1 VPDDDDIEIEVE
13 PEEPTRPSWLL
24 HEPTWNDE
32 PRIADDTER
41 VPLAPE
47 VGTDPAW
54 APGPGTGPT
63 VLTSPASDPVAAD
76 RAATR
81 RAALMGAIAGAV
93 VAALVAGGIALV
105 DDDGDSGG
113 NGTPSALT
121 SSARPP
127 VDVRNG
133 EGLDVHA
140 VLAAVQDAV
149 VAINIEGVGQFG
161 SVVRAAG
168 SGMVIDSTGLVL
180 TNNHV
185 VEGATSITVTLADG
199 RDVDADLV
207 GSIPS
212 NDVALVKVRSTKPL
226 KAVQFGAS
234 GALRVGDPVVAIGN
248 ALGLGGTP
256 SVTTGIVSALGRD
269 LDASNGEHLS
279 DLIQTDAAIYQGN
292 SGGPLVDAEGE
303 VVGVN
308 TAVATSQA
316 NGAAENLGFA
326 LPIDQLK
333 PLISKLKAGGGD
345 VRGTAFLGVRTSD
358 LENIQQAVRDRLG
371 ITTKSGAFVGE
382 IVDGS
387 AAQHAG
393 LQAGDVITEIDGKKV
408 ESAADVGAM
417 VGKLSPGDRIRIT
430 VQRDGKDKTLT
441 ATLGSRGTTR

>member
-1 VPDDDDIEIEVE
+1 MAV
-13 PEEPTRPSWLL
+13 
-24 HEPTWNDE
+24 
-32 PRIADDTER
+32 
-41 VPLAPE
+41 
-47 VGTDPAW
+47 
-54 APGPGTGPT
+54 
-63 VLTSPASDPVAAD
+63 
-76 RAATR
+76 TR

-105 DDDGDSGG
+105 DNHGSSGSS
-113 NGTPSALT
+113 PSALA
-121 SSARPP
+121 SARPP
-127 VDVRNG
+127 VNVRNG

-140 VLAAVQDAV
+140 VLRAVQDAV

-161 SVVRAAG
+161 GVVRAAG
-168 SGMVIDSTGLVL
+168 SGMVIDPSGLVL

-226 KAVQFGAS
+226 DAVQFGAS
-234 GALRVGDPVVAIGN
+234 GSLRVGDPVVAIGN

-269 LDASNGEHLS
+269 LDAENGEHLT

-292 SGGPLVDAEGE
+292 SGGPLVDAQGE

-345 VRGTAFLGVRTSD
+345 VRGTAFLGVRSSD
-358 LENIQQAVRDRLG
+358 LANVQQAIRDRLG
-371 ITTKSGAFVGE
+371 ITTNSGAFVGE

-387 AAQHAG
+387 AAQQAG
-393 LQAGDVITEIDGKKV
+393 IQAGDVITSINGKKV
-408 ESAADVGAM
+408 TSAADVGDI
-417 VGKLSPGDRIRIT
+417 VGKLAPGDRIRIT
-430 VQRDGKDKTLT
+430 VQRNGKDKTVT

>member
-1 VPDDDDIEIEVE
+1 
-13 PEEPTRPSWLL
+13 
-24 HEPTWNDE
+24 
-32 PRIADDTER
+32 
-41 VPLAPE
+41 
-47 VGTDPAW
+47 
-54 APGPGTGPT
+54 
-63 VLTSPASDPVAAD
+63 
-76 RAATR
+76 
-81 RAALMGAIAGAV
+81 
-93 VAALVAGGIALV
+93 
-105 DDDGDSGG
+105 
-113 NGTPSALT
+113 
-121 SSARPP
+121 
-127 VDVRNG
+127 
-133 EGLDVHA
+133 
-140 VLAAVQDAV
+140 
-149 VAINIEGVGQFG
+149 
-161 SVVRAAG
+161 
-168 SGMVIDSTGLVL
+168 VL

-234 GALRVGDPVVAIGN
+234 GSLRVGDPVVAIGN

-269 LDASNGEHLS
+269 LDASNGEHLT

-358 LENIQQAVRDRLG
+358 LDNIQQAVRDRLG
-371 ITTKSGAFVGE
+371 ITTKTGAFVGE

-387 AAQHAG
+387 AAQQAG
-393 LQAGDVITEIDGKKV
+393 IQAGDVITDIDGKKV
-408 ESAADVGAM
+408 TSAADVGAII
-417 VGKLSPGDRIRIT
+417 GKLSPGDHVRIT

>member
-1 VPDDDDIEIEVE
+1 MQHDDDIEIEVE

-24 HEPTWNDE
+24 DEPTWSDG
-32 PRIADDTER
+32 PRVADDTEA

-47 VGTDPAW
+47 DVGPSTA
-54 APGPGTGPT
+54 
-63 VLTSPASDPVAAD
+63 ASDVPAAVPVVD
-76 RAATR
+76 VRTATR
-81 RAALMGAIAGAV
+81 RAALMGALAGAV

-105 DDDGDSGG
+105 DNSNDGGSSA
-113 NGTPSALT
+113 PSALAST
-121 SSARPP
+121 RPP
-127 VDVRNG
+127 VNVKNG

-140 VLAAVQDAV
+140 VLGAVQDAV
-149 VAINIEGVGQFG
+149 VAINIEGVAQFG
-161 SVVRAAG
+161 GVVRAAG
-168 SGMVIDSTGLVL
+168 SGMVIDPSGLVL

-199 RDVDADLV
+199 RDADADLV

-212 NDVALVKVRSTKPL
+212 NDVALVKVRSAKSL
-226 KAVQFGAS
+226 KAVQFGSS

-256 SVTTGIVSALGRD
+256 SVTTGIVAALGRD

-345 VRGTAFLGVRTSD
+345 VRGTAFLGVRSSD
-358 LENIQQAVRDRLG
+358 LANVQPAMRDRLG
-371 ITTKSGAFVGE
+371 ITTDSGAFVGE
-382 IVDGS
+382 VVDGS
-387 AAQHAG
+387 AAQQAG
-393 LQAGDVITEIDGKKV
+393 IQAGDVITQIDDKKV
-408 ESAADVGAM
+408 RSAADVGEII
-417 VGKLSPGDRIRIT
+417 GKLAPGDRVKIT

-441 ATLGSRGTTR
+441 ATLGSRGTTQ

>member
-1 VPDDDDIEIEVE
+1 MHHDDDIDIELE

-24 HEPTWNDE
+24 DEPTWSDE
-32 PRIADDTER
+32 PRAADDTET

-47 VGTDPAW
+47 TDP
-54 APGPGTGPT
+54 GPPT
-63 VLTSPASDPVAAD
+63 EASSPAPPAPPATAVD

-81 RAALMGAIAGAV
+81 RAALVGAVAGAV
-93 VAALVAGGIALV
+93 VAALVAGGIALA
-105 DDDGDSGG
+105 DRNDGG
-113 NGTPSALT
+113 GTPSALA
-121 SSARPP
+121 SARPP
-127 VDVRNG
+127 VNVRNG

-140 VLAAVQDAV
+140 VLGAVQDAV

-161 SVVRAAG
+161 GVIRAAG
-168 SGMVIDSTGLVL
+168 SGMVIDPSGLVL

-212 NDVALVKVRSTKPL
+212 NDVALVRVRSAKSL

-269 LDASNGEHLS
+269 LDASNGEHLT

-333 PLISKLKAGGGD
+333 PLISKLEAGGGD
-345 VRGTAFLGVRTSD
+345 VRGTAFLGVRSSD
-358 LENIQQAVRDRLG
+358 IANVQQAIRDRMG
-371 ITTKSGAFVGE
+371 ITTDEGAFVGE
-382 IVDGS
+382 VVDGS
-387 AAQHAG
+387 AAQQAG
-393 LQAGDVITEIDGKKV
+393 IEPGDVITEIDGKKV
-408 ESAADVGAM
+408 KSAADVGEI
-417 VGKLSPGDRIRIT
+417 VGKLRPGDRVRIT
-430 VQRDGKDKTLT
+430 VQRDGKEKTLT
-441 ATLGSRGTTR
+441 ATLGSRGTTQ

>member
-1 VPDDDDIEIEVE
+1 MRNDDDIEIEVE
-13 PEEPTRPSWLL
+13 PEEPARPSWLL
-24 HEPTWNDE
+24 DEPTWNDE
-32 PRIADDTER
+32 PRVADDTET

-47 VGTDPAW
+47 HGPDPFAA
-54 APGPGTGPT
+54 APPAAAPT
-63 VLTSPASDPVAAD
+63 VAD
-76 RAATR
+76 AGVRAATR
-81 RAALMGAIAGAV
+81 RAAIVGAIAGAV

-105 DDDGDSGG
+105 DNDNDGGSGDSI
-113 NGTPSALT
+113 A
-121 SSARPP
+121 AQRPP

-140 VLAAVQDAV
+140 VLRSVQDAV

-161 SVVRAAG
+161 GVVRAAG
-168 SGMVIDSTGLVL
+168 SGMVIDSSGLVL

-212 NDVALVKVRSTKPL
+212 NDVALVRVRSAKSL
-226 KAVQFGAS
+226 EAVQFGSS

-269 LDASNGEHLS
+269 LDASNGEHLT

-292 SGGPLVDAEGE
+292 SGGPLVDAQGE

-345 VRGTAFLGVRTSD
+345 VRGTAFLGVRSSD
-358 LENIQQAVRDRLG
+358 LANVQQAIRDRLN
-371 ITTKSGAFVGE
+371 ITTDAGAFVGE

-387 AAQHAG
+387 AAQQAG
-393 LQAGDVITEIDGKKV
+393 VQAGDVITEIDGKKV
-408 ESAADVGAM
+408 KSAADVGDII
-417 VGKLSPGDRIRIT
+417 GKLAPGDRVRIT
-430 VQRDGKDKTLT
+430 VQRDGKEKTLT

>member
-1 VPDDDDIEIEVE
+1 VHHDDDIEIEIE

-24 HEPTWNDE
+24 DEPTWNDE
-32 PRIADDTER
+32 QRVVDDTET
-41 VPLAPE
+41 VPLPPADTPVYGPVPEPEAVAP
-47 VGTDPAW
+47 
-54 APGPGTGPT
+54 AP
-63 VLTSPASDPVAAD
+63 VVVD
-76 RAATR
+76 RSATR
-81 RAALMGAIAGAV
+81 RAALVGAIAGAV
-93 VAALVAGGIALV
+93 VAALVAGGIALI
-105 DDDGDSGG
+105 DHRNDG
-113 NGTPSALT
+113 NGTPSALAG
-121 SSARPP
+121 ARPP
-127 VDVRNG
+127 VNVRNG

-140 VLAAVQDAV
+140 VLRAVQDAV

-161 SVVRAAG
+161 GVVRAAG
-168 SGMVIDSTGLVL
+168 SGMVIDPSGLVL

-269 LDASNGEHLS
+269 LDAENGEHLT

-292 SGGPLVDAEGE
+292 SGGPLVDAQGE

-345 VRGTAFLGVRTSD
+345 VRGTAFLGVRSSD
-358 LENIQQAVRDRLG
+358 LANIQQATLDRLG
-371 ITTKSGAFVGE
+371 VTTKSGAFVGE
-382 IVDGS
+382 VVDGS
-387 AAQHAG
+387 AAQQAG
-393 LQAGDVITEIDGKKV
+393 MQPGDVITSINDTKV
-408 ESAADVGAM
+408 KSAADVGDIIA
-417 VGKLSPGDRIRIT
+417 KLSPGDRVRIT